1 MSSFFRYFF
10 TTIVCLVIS
19 LQSATCGA
27 CDIRLG
33 LRQISDIG
41 KIAIDI
47 KLSDGYK
54 IAKTPKVWKLVGFDE
69 IACESRLEQNYKDSV
84 LYCDLNE
91 QEHHSLKLQFFVCK
105 DICEIITK
113 EFEYRPK
120 TNGATYYLLLML
132 LFGFLGG
139 ALLNIMPCVLPVIM
153 LKLKHLTSKEAI
165 LGSIVG
171 NYLTFVLMAFGIC
184 VLKFFGNQV
193 GWGLHFQNL
202 YFLKAACIDIF
213 VLSLIGFEKIHFGIS
228 LEINQNHRGEIL
240 KNVISSG
247 ITTLLAIPCSAPLLG
262 SAAAF
267 AIQESFGNLLLIFV
281 AIATGFNMPYF
292 LCSFLDVSFLRKLQ
306 GRAVQKIINAG
317 IILTL
322 GWLMWQ
328 LFLRIKF
335 VEYLLIIILF
345 VFSLALFVAKRAR
358 IAWIPLIII
367 MFVGASNGRV
377 SQQFDFNKISEKVN
391 QNHVVILSIT
401 ADWCVSCKYNKL
413 KFSADEVRKKL
424 KDCNAE
430 FIEIDITEPDDRV
443 LQYIK
448 NYGRS
453 GIPFTIV
460 FGAKNKRGILLSELP
475 SVDEILLTI
484 DKVK

>member
-1 MSSFFRYFF
+1 MAYFFRYFF
-10 TTIVCLVIS
+10 TTLVGLIIS
-19 LQSATCGA
+19 FQCATSGA
-27 CDIRLG
+27 CDIKLRS
-33 LRQISDIG
+33 RQIAEIG
-41 KIAIDI
+41 KIAVDI
-47 KLSDGYK
+47 ELSDGYK
-54 IAKTPKVWKLVGFDE
+54 IAKIPKVLKIVGFDE
-69 IACESRLEQNYKDSV
+69 IACESRFEQNGKDSV
-84 LYCDLNE
+84 LYCDLNDRE
-91 QEHHSLKLQFFVCK
+91 PNNLKIQFFVCK

-113 EFEYRPK
+113 TFDYRPN
-120 TNGATYYLLLML
+120 TNRVSYYFLMMI

-139 ALLNIMPCVLPVIM
+139 ALLNVMPCVLPVLM
-153 LKLKHLTSKEAI
+153 MKLKHLTSKEAI

-202 YFLKAACIDIF
+202 YFLKAACIAIF

-262 SAAAF
+262 SAATF

-328 LFLRIKF
+328 LFFRIKL
-335 VEYLLIIILF
+335 VEYLLIIVIFGLSWILF
-345 VFSLALFVAKRAR
+345 VKKLSK
-358 IAWIPLIII
+358 IAWLSLIFI
-367 MFVGASNGRV
+367 MFVGVSDGRA
-377 SQQFDFNKISEKVN
+377 SQQFNIDQIREKVN
-391 QNHVVILSIT
+391 QNHVVILNIT